1 METLQVVNA
10 EYVTNHHLGFASVL
24 ETSDS
29 VVVEENFGTKSG
41 RSYAVDTDKSSIQ
54 DAFQLYVKDVN
65 RAELLDRKQESALA
79 KKIESNR
86 QKIEGILFGSKLV
99 FDEIQ
104 NLAYRIENREITI
117 RHITVVNDDDEFE
130 MDEQSRVVA
139 LVQQLRLVSDDFISR
154 QMIKTSGQ
162 ATKLNLLEKEEI
174 DKLSKRIHSQIQ
186 LISFNQSQIEKFTE
200 LLVQKAREIECASE
214 QIAELEHSQKVDTKK
229 LHKLLQGWEA
239 AKKAGD
245 ASKEAIMKL
254 EIEDFA
260 GQSFRAVMQ
269 EYQLLE
275 SAMKWKRDV
284 VEQTGQDE
292 KEFLSQVMK
301 LQKSLEVMKKA
312 KNRLMEANL
321 RLVVSIAR
329 KYLHCGLGIEDL
341 IQEGNLGLMRA
352 IDKFDCE
359 RGCKLST
366 YASWWIRQSMSRAI
380 ADHSRTIR
388 IPVHMIDKG
397 KRLLKISQQLGME
410 LGRQPTLAEVVERS
424 RMPEE
429 LVHELLHNM
438 NDPLS
443 IDKPYGSEEGSTLQ
457 NVVPDQNVE
466 DPLQTMMK
474 TDLSEVIEGMLA
486 ELPPRQE
493 KIVKMR
499 FGIGHKREYTLD
511 EIGKEFRITRERIRQ
526 LLFQALVK
534 LRHPCRSNFLRDY
547 HVEGC

>member
-1 METLQVVNA
+1 METIQFVNA
-10 EYVTNHHLGFASVL
+10 EYATNHHLGFSGVL
-24 ETSDS
+24 ETSDL
-29 VVVEENFGTKSG
+29 VVDEENFGAKSKQ
-41 RSYAVDTDKSSIQ
+41 SSALDKEKSSIQ

-104 NLAYRIENREITI
+104 NLAYRLENREITI
-117 RHITVVNDDDEFE
+117 RQITVVNDDDEFE

-139 LVQQLRLVSDDFISR
+139 LVQQLRMVSDDFISR
-154 QMIKTSGQ
+154 QMIKISGQ
-162 ATKLNLLEKEEI
+162 ATKLNRLEKEEI

-200 LLVQKAREIECASE
+200 LLVQQAREIECASE
-214 QIAELEHSQKVDTKK
+214 QIAELEQSQRVDTKK
-229 LHKLLQGWEA
+229 LQKLLQGWEA
-239 AKKAGD
+239 AKKVGD
-245 ASKEAIMKL
+245 ASKEASMKL
-254 EIEDFA
+254 KIEDFA
-260 GQSFRAVMQ
+260 GQSFKAVMQ

-301 LQKSLEVMKKA
+301 LQKSLEVMKTA

-352 IDKFDCE
+352 IDKFDYE

-397 KRLLKISQQLGME
+397 KRVLKISQQLGME

-424 RMPEE
+424 KMPEE

-443 IDKPYGSEEGSTLQ
+443 IDKPYGSEDGSTLQ

-486 ELPPRQE
+486 ELPPRQK